1 MTFLFLGGYSHTA
14 SVSGIQE
21 SDYPSV
27 PASDSVPLLAQ
38 KKRVPLP
45 AELIEQF
52 GHMQTDW
59 KLGIFTEIQRAW
71 LTIDAD
77 IFIWKYET
85 GEDLAYYDGLS
96 GKIESL

>member
-1 MTFLFLGGYSHTA
+1 M
-14 SVSGIQE
+14 
-21 SDYPSV
+21 
-27 PASDSVPLLAQ
+27 AQ

-96 GKIESL
+96 GNQKTIRTSVTIL